1 MTACTTPTELG
12 PPTEDVRQS
21 IRRFVQ
27 GICGLS
33 SLVFGCVIAVM
44 GLACLERGHA
54 DDAAIPV
61 STSNGT
67 VDEFRPD
74 ADEVALR
81 ERMNKTIAARP
92 EWVKESSQAAA
103 GGESVLISSGPFVT
117 AAEARQALAEKL
129 EQATAD
135 YLVDLLGNP
144 LAPKILRYDAKYI
157 QRHLVPSDRW
167 YDESQ
172 WFSVGE
178 MRQSYALL
186 EFDADFREEAQQRWQ
201 RVVTTSRL
209 GQIGLG
215 FAGLFTFLLMVFG
228 YLRADTATRGY
239 YSKRLQFATAVAI
252 LGLLVAGLM
261 ITKHIQWL

>member
-1 MTACTTPTELG
+1 
-12 PPTEDVRQS
+12 
-21 IRRFVQ
+21 
-27 GICGLS
+27 LS
-33 SLVFGCVIAVM
+33 
-44 GLACLERGHA
+44 
-54 DDAAIPV
+54 
-61 STSNGT
+61 
-67 VDEFRPD
+67 
-74 ADEVALR
+74 
-81 ERMNKTIAARP
+81 
-92 EWVKESSQAAA
+92 
-103 GGESVLISSGPFVT
+103 
-117 AAEARQALAEKL
+117 EKL

-135 YLVDLLGNP
+135 YLAELLDNP

-157 QRHLVPSDRW
+157 QRHLVPSDKW

-215 FAGLFTFLLMVFG
+215 FAGVFTFLLLVFG